1 MMQKSTKKM
10 QVWKKILFGIISVL
24 CIFALAYGLL
34 LLYLTA
40 TEYKPEATEKLALAG
55 EAAQKEISLGDSLK
69 IMTWNVG
76 YGALGDNADFFMD
89 GGSHVNTADQ
99 TRVSLNLEGISR
111 ELKAVSPD
119 VVFLQ
124 EVDRDSARSHYL
136 DEMRTITDKI
146 NGYQNVFA
154 YNYRTE
160 FIPYPWPP
168 IGKVQSGILTL
179 SRYQIVDAERVQLPC
194 PFSWPIRLA
203 QLKRC
208 LMINRIPIAGTD
220 HELVLVNL
228 HLEAYDDG
236 EGKKAQ
242 TQMLQSILQK
252 ESEAG
257 NYVIAGGDFNQTFSN
272 TDISAF
278 PVFAGKW
285 HAGSIA
291 IQDFGSAWQMRMDS
305 AQPSC
310 RSLDQPYAGSDK
322 KNFQYYV
329 IDGFIVS
336 ANIQINSCR
345 TQNLQFQNS
354 DHNPVVMEVTL
365 K

>member
-1 MMQKSTKKM
+1 MRKKAKKM
-10 QVWKKILFGIISVL
+10 ELWKKILIGIVSVPL
-24 CIFALAYGLL
+24 ILALVYGSL

-40 TEYKPEATEKLALAG
+40 TEYKPEESQKLTIEG
-55 EAAQKEISLGDSLK
+55 EASQKEISRGDSMK
-69 IMTWNVG
+69 IMTWNIG

-89 GGSHVNTADQ
+89 GGSHVKTAD
-99 TRVSLNLEGISR
+99 RSRLNRNLEGITK
-111 ELKAVSPD
+111 ELTDVSPD
-119 VVFLQ
+119 AVFFQ
-124 EVDRDSARSHYL
+124 EVDRDSARSYHV
-136 DEMRTITDKI
+136 DEMSVITGKVS
-146 NGYQNVFA
+146 GYQNIFA
-154 YNYRTE
+154 YNYRTA

-179 SRYQIVDAERVQLPC
+179 SRYQIEDSTRLQLPC

-208 LMINRIPIAGTD
+208 LMINRIPVAGTD

-242 TQMLQSILQK
+242 TQVLRNVLQK
-252 ESEAG
+252 EMDAG

-278 PVFAGKW
+278 PTITGKW

-291 IQDFGSAWQMRMDS
+291 VQDFDNSWQMLMDHT
-305 AQPSC
+305 QPSC
-310 RSLDQPYAGSDK
+310 RSLDQPYAGADK
-322 KNFQYYV
+322 TNFQYYV

-336 ANIQINSCR
+336 ANIQVNSCQ

-354 DHNPVVMEVTL
+354 DHNPVIMEVTL

>member
-1 MMQKSTKKM
+1 MQKNIIQIKL
-10 QVWKKILFGIISVL
+10 WKKILTGLIGVP
-24 CIFALAYGLL
+24 CILAFAYGLL

-40 TEYKPEATEKLALAG
+40 TEYNPRETEKLAIAG
-55 EAAQKEISLGDSLK
+55 EAVQNELSLGDSLK

-89 GGSHVNTADQ
+89 GGRHVNTADQ
-99 TRVSLNLEGISR
+99 TRVSRNLQGISK
-111 ELKAVSPD
+111 ELTAVSPD
-119 VVFLQ
+119 VLFLQ
-124 EVDRDSARSHYL
+124 EVDRDSARSYHI
-136 DEMRTITDKI
+136 DEMRVITDEMS
-146 NGYQNVFA
+146 GYQNVFA
-154 YNYRTE
+154 YNYRTA

-179 SRYQIVDAERVQLPC
+179 SRYQISDSKRVQLPC
-194 PFSWPIRLA
+194 LFSWPVRLA

-208 LMINRIPIAGTD
+208 LMINRIPITGTD

-242 TQMLQSILQK
+242 TQMLRGILQK
-252 ESEAG
+252 EADAG
-257 NYVIAGGDFNQTFSN
+257 NYIIAGGDFNQTFSN

-278 PVFAGKW
+278 PTIAGKW

-291 IQDFGSAWQMRMDS
+291 IKDFGNSWQMQMDHT
-305 AQPSC
+305 QPSC
-310 RSLDQPYAGSDK
+310 RSLDQPYADSDK

-336 ANIQINSCR
+336 TNIQMDSCQ